1 MNVSQSNFLHL
12 YKLPQQSSRL
22 FTLYALALF
31 FASILLIRLGY
42 LQLSQHGRY
51 QMLSLKNQLNMIPI
65 APPRGII
72 TDRYG
77 TVLADNTPVYSLE
90 IIPERVK
97 NLPHTLQRLKTLLP
111 SITDEDIDT
120 FNKSRLSNRSFLPTP
135 FKLKLAE
142 DEVAR
147 FAVNQFKFPGVSIKA
162 RLMRNYPYGVA
173 TAHIVGFVG
182 RINSNELKQVDNKN
196 YRATN
201 FIGKTGVEKFYEPLL
216 HGQIGYRQVETDV
229 NGRIFKTTDEH
240 PPISGDKL
248 ELTLNLDVQLSAHYA
263 LKHNRGSVV
272 VIDTHNGD
280 ILALTSTPAFDSN
293 LFVNGIS
300 QDKYQSLLTDPDKPL
315 FNRAL
320 RGLYPPASTIKP
332 FIALAGLENGL
343 ITAKTR
349 IFDKGWYQIN
359 KASHIYRDWRKY
371 GHGMVDLAKAIRV
384 SCDTYFYQLG
394 ERLGIAGI
402 EGTLIQF
409 GFGQLTHVDLPNEL
423 GGILPTVRWK
433 REVKHKPWYGGD
445 TIITSIGQ
453 GFMLSTPLQLA
464 SATAALGMQG
474 KHYRP
479 HVLKSVTNIAQKVS
493 LSIQPFEEYPVDVT
507 NRNNWSFISDAM
519 ATVITS
525 PDGTGFRF
533 GKNTPYTVAAKT
545 GTAQVHS
552 AKKYEH
558 KRISEIPEH
567 LRDHSLFIAFAP
579 AHKPEIAIAVVV
591 ENDYIAP
598 NIARKVTDAYFE
610 SKRNH
615 DKTSH
620 S

>member
-1 MNVSQSNFLHL
+1 MTKSDFYFYRH
-12 YKLPQQSSRL
+12 KHPQQSSRL
-22 FTLYALALF
+22 FTLYALVF
-31 FASILLIRLGY
+31 CFTSILLIRLAY

-65 APPRGII
+65 TPPRGII
-72 TDRYG
+72 TDRNG
-77 TVLADNTPVYSLE
+77 IVLADNNPVYSLE

-97 NLPHTLQRLKTLLP
+97 NLQDTLQRLKKLLP
-111 SITDEDIDT
+111 SITDEDIET
-120 FNKSRLSNRSFLPTP
+120 FNRSRLANRSFLPTP
-135 FKLKLAE
+135 FKLKLNE
-142 DEVAR
+142 IEVAR

-162 RLMRNYPYGVA
+162 RLMRFYPFGNA
-173 TAHIVGFVG
+173 TAHVVGFVG
-182 RINSNELKQVDNKN
+182 RINSKELMSVDYRN

-216 HGQIGYRQVETDV
+216 HGRIGYRQVETDV
-229 NGRIFKTTDEH
+229 NGRILKTTDEQ
-240 PPISGDKL
+240 PPTSGDKL
-248 ELTLNLDVQLSAHYA
+248 TLTLNIDIQLAAHNA
-263 LKHNRGSVV
+263 MFNKRGAVV

-280 ILALTSTPAFDSN
+280 ILALTSTPSFDSN

-300 QDKYQSLLTDPDKPL
+300 QASYQKLLKDPDKPL
-315 FNRAL
+315 FNRSL

-343 ITAKTR
+343 ITPKTR
-349 IFDKGWYQIN
+349 IFDKGWYQISG
-359 KASHIYRDWRKY
+359 ASHIYRDWRKY

-394 ERLGIAGI
+394 DRLGIGGI
-402 EGTLIQF
+402 EAMLTQF
-409 GFGQLTHVDLPNEL
+409 GFGQLTHIDLPNEL
-423 GGILPTVRWK
+423 NGILPTARWK
-433 REVKHKPWYGGD
+433 RETKLKPWYGGD

-464 SATAALGMQG
+464 NATAALGAKG

-479 HVLKSVTNIAQKVS
+479 HVLKSVTNASQRIALDVR
-493 LSIQPFEEYPVDVT
+493 PFEEYPVDVSDH
-507 NRNNWSFISDAM
+507 NNWAYISEAM
-519 ATVITS
+519 SKVVTS

-558 KRISEIPEH
+558 KKLNEIPER
-567 LRDHSLFIAFAP
+567 LRDHSLFIAFVP
-579 AHKPEIAIAVVV
+579 AHKPEIAVAVVL

-598 NIARKVTDAYFE
+598 NIARKVIDAYYE
-610 SKRNH
+610 SKKQH
-615 DKTSH
+615 DKANH